1 MKKKSLFLLV
11 VAALILALVPVSAAS
26 DEAVPLTGEV
36 INVYNWGMYISDGSD
51 GGIDVNAEF
60 TRRTGIQVNYSTYD
74 TNEALYSKLK
84 TGGASYDVVI
94 PSDYMVAKLIEEGLV
109 QTINYDNVPNY
120 QYVDEEFKNLSYDPE
135 NKYSVPYTWGCVGII
150 YNKKYV
156 TKPVD
161 SWSIMWDEE
170 YSGKILMFDNP
181 RDAFGISELLLG
193 YSINTTKNE
202 EIEAAAAKL
211 SEQKH
216 LVQSYVMDQV
226 FDQMEDEEAW
236 IAPYYAGDYLM
247 MAKENENLEFCFP
260 KEGFNLFVD
269 ALCIPTSAQ
278 NKDGAEAYIN
288 FLCDPEISGKNLD
301 YLGYSTPIS
310 EAKQYMSEEVAQ
322 SEIAYPSEEVLACG
336 QTFENLPSD
345 TVQQMNDLF
354 NDVKASGSGW
364 SYIVF
369 IGIGVVLI
377 GLVVFLVI
385 RKKRRNDY

>member
-1 MKKKSLFLLV
+1 
-11 VAALILALVPVSAAS
+11 
-26 DEAVPLTGEV
+26 
-36 INVYNWGMYISDGSD
+36 
-51 GGIDVNAEF
+51 
-60 TRRTGIQVNYSTYD
+60 
-74 TNEALYSKLK
+74 
-84 TGGASYDVVI
+84 
-94 PSDYMVAKLIEEGLV
+94 
-109 QTINYDNVPNY
+109 
-120 QYVDEEFKNLSYDPE
+120 
-135 NKYSVPYTWGCVGII
+135 
-150 YNKKYV
+150 
-156 TKPVD
+156 
-161 SWSIMWDEE
+161 MWDEE

-181 RDAFGISELLLG
+181 RDAFGISELRLG

-216 LVQSYVMDQV
+216 LVQSYVMD
-226 FDQMEDEEAW
+226 FSTRW
-236 IAPYYAGDYLM
+236 KTRNLGSHPITRDYLM

>member
-226 FDQMEDEEAW
+226 FDPMEDEEAW

-322 SEIAYPSEEVLACG
+322 SEIAYPSEEVLARG